1 MQHVGTEC
9 RTQRASSPATALE
22 VASLKTYFFTRA
34 GVLKAVD
41 DLSFTVRK
49 GETLALV
56 GESGC
61 GKSMT
66 ALSIMR
72 LIPDPP
78 GRIVNGSVVLEGRDL
93 LKLPEDEMRLV
104 RGDDLSMIFQEPMT
118 SLNPVMTIGRQIG
131 ETLQL
136 HQGLDKPA
144 AEARAI
150 EMLKL
155 VGIP

>member
-22 VASLKTYFFTRA
+22 VASLKTYFYTRA

-41 DLSFTVRK
+41 GLSFTVRK

-72 LIPDPP
+72 LVPDPP
-78 GRIVNGSVVLEGRDL
+78 GRIVGGAIRFAGTDL
-93 LKLPEDEMRLV
+93 LQLPLAEMRRI
-104 RGDDLSMIFQEPMT
+104 RGSSISM
-118 SLNPVMTIGRQIG
+118 
-131 ETLQL
+131 
-136 HQGLDKPA
+136 
-144 AEARAI
+144 
-150 EMLKL
+150 
-155 VGIP
+155 